1 MKLPF
6 LTTKPPTRHFPTA
19 GEFGFVEIRG
29 GTSRIVCVPA
39 LGGRIV
45 DMEIGGRQ
53 WLWKSDIIPFGPPQE
68 GTNYVETADSGGYDE
83 CFPTTAACRIPGWVR
98 GWGGVEL
105 PDHGEVWSQVPEM
118 DIDTTED
125 GQAVVTTWEG
135 RRLPYR
141 LTRLARVTRAGA
153 VVMTY
158 HAVNDSADRMPFI
171 WSTHPVFA
179 LTPETKLLLPE
190 GSPMRVAASHKLV
203 MGDSRSQHRWPF
215 VRAAGRVLDFL
226 VPFNVAKEY
235 ACKLFLDPSVGKAA
249 IRQGQDELEV
259 TFDTKDVPHLGVWI
273 NNAGWSP
280 FKKERPY
287 MNLAIQPS
295 LGAPDALS
303 DALGDWK
310 RAQWLEPG
318 EVRSWSI
325 TWQARRVVPDENE
338 SHPT

>member
-1 MKLPF
+1 
-6 LTTKPPTRHFPTA
+6 
-19 GEFGFVEIRG
+19 
-29 GTSRIVCVPA
+29 
-39 LGGRIV
+39 
-45 DMEIGGRQ
+45 
-53 WLWKSDIIPFGPPQE
+53 
-68 GTNYVETADSGGYDE
+68 
-83 CFPTTAACRIPGWVR
+83 
-98 GWGGVEL
+98 
-105 PDHGEVWSQVPEM
+105 M

-171 WSTHPVFA
+171 WSSHPLLA
-179 LTPETKLLLPE
+179 LTEDTKLMLPE
-190 GSPMRVAASHKLV
+190 GSPMKVGISHKLV

-235 ACKLFLDPSVGKAA
+235 ACKLFLDPNVGKAA

-259 TFDTKDVPHLGVWI
+259 TFDTKEVPQLGVWI
-273 NNAGWSP
+273 NKGGWSP
-280 FKKERPY
+280 FRKEAPY
-287 MNLAIQPS
+287 MNLAIAPC
-295 LGAPDALS
+295 LGAPDSLT

-310 RAQWLEPG
+310 KAQWLEPG

-325 TWQARRVVPDENE
+325 TWQARRVAPDENE
-338 SHPT
+338 SPPA

>member
-6 LTTKPPTRHFPTA
+6 SAPRPQVRRFPTA
-19 GEFGFVEIRG
+19 GEFGFVEVRG

-68 GTNYVETADSGGYDE
+68 GTNYGETADSGGFDE
-83 CFPTTAACRIPGWVR
+83 CFPTVGACRIPGWVR

-141 LTRLARVTRAGA
+141 LTRLARVTRTGA

-171 WSTHPVFA
+171 WSAHPLLPLSA
-179 LTPETKLLLPE
+179 DTKLMLPE
-190 GSPMRVAASHKLV
+190 GSPMKVAVAHKLV

-215 VRAAGRVLDFL
+215 VRAGGRVLDFL
-226 VPFNVAKEY
+226 TPFEVTKEY
-235 ACKLFLDPSVGKAA
+235 ACKLFLEPSVGKAA
-249 IRQGQDELEV
+249 VRQGQDELEV
-259 TFDTKDVPHLGVWI
+259 SFDLKEIPHLGVWI
-273 NNAGWSP
+273 NKQGWTP
-280 FKKERPY
+280 FKKEPPY
-287 MNLAIQPS
+287 LNLVVAPC
-295 LGAPDALS
+295 LGAPDTLS
-303 DALGDWK
+303 EALGDWK
-310 RAQWLEPG
+310 KAQWLEPG

-325 TWQARRVVPDENE
+325 TWTARRVPDEAE
-338 SHPT
+338 APQS